1 MKYKQ
6 RQSGSL
12 DRSEGKTETIPGE
25 YGSQFISSKF
35 EIVLIPLPPTVCWLF
50 LPLLW
55 IPLHAN
61 TDHCCGSVV
70 AEQKQKV

>member
-35 EIVLIPLPPTVCWLF
+35 R
-50 LPLLW
+50 
-55 IPLHAN
+55 
-61 TDHCCGSVV
+61 
-70 AEQKQKV
+70 K

>member
-6 RQSGSL
+6 RESGSL

-35 EIVLIPLPPTVCWLF
+35 WNIFVSPGLASASCLTSP
-50 LPLLW
+50 
-55 IPLHAN
+55 HAN
-61 TDHCCGSVV
+61 MDPHHSLVEWVIGS
-70 AEQKQKV
+70 